1 MLDDSWWCASYLKA
15 CRMPVWTCSSYI
27 RIRAIA
33 DHGVLMNSIERPT
46 EGWISLV
53 LMRWYDWYPMKY
65 ATCAERCKIWNTHT
79 HNIHVGCF
87 ESWGSGHCWETAVS
101 TSVSITVLLWDRQ
114 NCRTE
119 FSLREIFVTAGL
131 LEASYSLLLSLAMC
145 NPHDVRTV
153 ILKQVTCRQ
162 PVEHCRLRAQ
172 DLILCE
178 D

>member
-1 MLDDSWWCASYLKA
+1 MTLDGALLIWKHAACPYELVPATLGSALLQTMGSLWTASRGPQKDEFHWFWCVD
-15 CRMPVWTCSSYI
+15 MIDTP
-27 RIRAIA
+27 
-33 DHGVLMNSIERPT
+33 
-46 EGWISLV
+46 
-53 LMRWYDWYPMKY
+53 
-65 ATCAERCKIWNTHT
+65 WNMQHAQKDVRYGTHT